1 MARFDADY
9 IPCSAMAIYAH
20 PDDIEFTVSG
30 TVAKWAEAGCDITA
44 VLITSGDSGT
54 HEYKKYTRKSLAR
67 VREKESLAAAKILGI
82 SRIVFLR
89 KHDCE
94 IEDTLALRKALVRQI
109 RKFRPEVVL
118 CGDPQSLFFGN
129 RYINHPDHIVAA
141 KAALGAAFPA
151 CEMEL
156 LWPEL
161 GKAHKVCAVYIS
173 STMQP
178 NTWIEITGTI
188 ERKIESLRVHR
199 SQLGDRDIAPMIY
212 AWAAGEG
219 EVSPLAPKKRRRSRA
234 VKYTEPF
241 RIMRLLKDEP
251 ADKNS
256 SGKRDSVNRR

>member
-1 MARFDADY
+1 MVLFDADY
-9 IPCSAMAIYAH
+9 IPRSAMAIYAH
-20 PDDIEFTVSG
+20 PDDIEFTVAG
-30 TVAKWAEAGCDITA
+30 TIARWAGAGCDITA

-54 HEYKKYTRKSLAR
+54 HEYEKYTRKSLAR
-67 VREKESLAAAKILGI
+67 VREKESSEAAKILGI

-118 CGDPQSLFFGN
+118 CGDPQSLFFGD

-141 KAALGAAFPA
+141 KAALGAVFPA

-161 GKAHKVCAVYIS
+161 GKAHKVSAVYIS

-178 NTWIEITGTI
+178 DTWIDITGTI
-188 ERKIESLRVHR
+188 GRKIEALRVHR

-219 EVSPLAPKKRRRSRA
+219 ETPFPKMEKRDRA
-234 VKYTEPF
+234 VKYAEPF
-241 RIMRLLKDEP
+241 RVMRLLKD
-251 ADKNS
+251 
-256 SGKRDSVNRR
+256 